1 MYIDQSEKALQYSQV
16 ALERSPERFT
26 LTNHGL
32 ILIDL
37 ERYEEAY
44 EIFNDLLKEYKYE
57 AHVWYERARCAHQLG
72 KLYLAIK
79 GLKVAIRL
87 DSNAPYIY
95 TKLSEI
101 YESDLKDE
109 ESAKEILLN
118 GIENCD
124 DKAPFT

>member
-44 EIFNDLLKEYKYE
+44 EIFNDLLKSINMKRMYGMN
-57 AHVWYERARCAHQLG
+57 ERDVH
-72 KLYLAIK
+72 I
-79 GLKVAIRL
+79 
-87 DSNAPYIY
+87 N
-95 TKLSEI
+95 
-101 YESDLKDE
+101 
-109 ESAKEILLN
+109 
-118 GIENCD
+118 
-124 DKAPFT
+124 